1 MNAID
6 DPQLPGSAR
15 IVAVIQARIGST
27 RLPGKVLEPIGDRSL
42 LAWTV
47 AGVQAIPGLA
57 TVVVATT
64 TEPRDDAL
72 AEAATALG
80 ADVHRGPV
88 HDVLTRCFEAVAP
101 YQPELVVRQTADN
114 PFPDPSIAA
123 AQVEALLA
131 RSLDY
136 VGIAGWPIG
145 IAAEVCRMDAL
156 GAAMREATVAADR
169 EHVMPYLY
177 SHPDRFRIGTLP
189 RTGPVQAGGER
200 WRYTVDTPA
209 DLELARALAERLAHG
224 PPVRLAEL
232 EAILSAEPELALLNA
247 TVVQKPWQVAQATE
261 GR

>member
-1 MNAID
+1 MTAREAASGRPD
-6 DPQLPGSAR
+6 R
-15 IVAVIQARIGST
+15 IVAVIQARMGSS

-47 AGVQAIPGLA
+47 AGVRAIANLT

-80 ADVHRGPV
+80 AEVHRGPV
-88 HDVLTRCFEAVAP
+88 LDVLTRCFEAVAP
-101 YQPELVVRQTADN
+101 YEPDLVVRQTADN

-123 AQVEALLA
+123 AQVDALLGNG
-131 RSLDY
+131 LDY

-145 IAAEVCRMDAL
+145 IAAEVCRMEAL
-156 GAAMREATVAADR
+156 SAAMHEATSAADR

-177 SHPDRFRIGTLP
+177 RHPERFRIGTLP
-189 RTGPVQAGGER
+189 RTEAGPTGGER
-200 WRYTVDTPA
+200 WRYTVDTSA
-209 DLELARALAERLAHG
+209 DLELARALAHRLGHA
-224 PPVRLAEL
+224 PPIYLDEL
-232 EAILSAEPELALLNA
+232 EAVMAAEPELALLNA
-247 TVVQKPWQVAQATE
+247 AVVQKPWQVAQATE

>member
-1 MNAID
+1 MSAMD
-6 DPQLPGSAR
+6 AAGGKPAR
-15 IVAVIQARIGST
+15 IVAVIQARMGST

-47 AGVQAIPGLA
+47 AGVRAIPGLT

-72 AEAATALG
+72 AEAAAALG
-80 ADVHRGPV
+80 AEAHRGPV
-88 HDVLTRCFEAVAP
+88 LDVLTRCFEAVAP
-101 YQPELVVRQTADN
+101 YEPELVVRQTADN

-131 RSLDY
+131 QELDY
-136 VGIAGWPIG
+136 VGIAGWPVG
-145 IAAEVCRMDAL
+145 IAAEVCRMEAL
-156 GAAMREATVAADR
+156 SAAMHEATAPADR

-177 SHPDRFRIGTLP
+177 SHADRFRIGTLS
-189 RTGPVQAGGER
+189 RTGTVQAGGER

-209 DLELARALAERLAHG
+209 DLELARTLADRLGHA
-224 PPVRLAEL
+224 PPVHLAEL
-232 EAILSAEPELALLNA
+232 EAIMAAEPELALLNA
-247 TVVQKPWQVAQATE
+247 GVAQKAWQVAQAAE